1 MSFVDDLIEQHLGL
15 ASLNALIEGRERL
28 ALVANSAKSLAKF
41 DQSPLAEAY
50 LKTVSETANAQKYVD
65 ETLAPHRMSL
75 ETAALKFAT
84 LTKPVS
90 LEMEELA
97 AARERLLPVGAQQLF
112 LKLAEEQ
119 RKIDDARRN
128 ELIAICCG
136 TKLALGTSQSD
147 FLGPLANLNAVSNR
161 MGVANLADQFD
172 AVSGQVKALDSSFG
186 LRQKTEPI
194 PNALRLLQTQFDAHK
209 AALMEPIRQQLEA
222 KGRLEEIYKRFEQS
236 HLLKYLP
243 DRPQTA
249 QEAYDRYIAP
259 HLASQID
266 MLTSVDDSL
275 AFLRGI
281 NETIK
286 QSEIQRLVSERL
298 AFDCSPIEIRQ
309 KIPKTKR
316 RQRVTKTNSLVKRV
330 REVVPP
336 KLEKHIV
343 GKSATAFACIDA
355 AMSELEVLGVGHA
368 STHVFFQTDSGRFPV
383 VSAESVDHE
392 NDLVT
397 IQIGGG
403 QEKVLCSKGA
413 VSVEITYF
421 AVS

>member
-1 MSFVDDLIEQHLGL
+1 MSFVDDLIEQHRGL
-15 ASLNALIEGRERL
+15 ASLNALIEGREHL

-41 DQSPLAEAY
+41 DQSPLVGAY

-84 LTKPVS
+84 LTKPVR

-147 FLGPLANLNAVSNR
+147 FLGPLANLIAVSNR
-161 MGVANLADQFD
+161 MGVPNFADQFD

-186 LRQKTEPI
+186 LGQKTEAI

-209 AALMEPIRQQLEA
+209 AALTEPIRQQLDA
-222 KGRLEEIYKRFEQS
+222 KAALEKIIATQIERSS
-236 HLLKYLP
+236 HLNYLP
-243 DRPQTA
+243 DPPQTA
-249 QEAYDRYIAP
+249 QEVYARYIAP
-259 HLASQID
+259 NTRYVDIVK
-266 MLTSVDDSL
+266 SVDALL
-275 AFLRGI
+275 APQRVSDEFV
-281 NETIK
+281 K
-286 QSEIQRLVSERL
+286 QSEIQRLLNEQLASDRAPIVSPQVQELKKRER
-298 AFDCSPIEIRQ
+298 ET
-309 KIPKTKR
+309 KTKVTSKR
-316 RQRVTKTNSLVKRV
+316 AQRVLHR
-330 REVVPP
+330 

-343 GKSATAFACIDA
+343 GKSTTASACIDA
-355 AMSELEVLGVGHA
+355 VMSELELFGVGHA
-368 STHVFFQTDSGRFPV
+368 NTQEFVQMDSGRFPV
-383 VSAESVDHE
+383 LRSESADHE

-397 IQIGGG
+397 IQTGDG
-403 QEKVLCSKGA
+403 QVKVLCPKGA
-413 VSVEITYF
+413 VSVTITYV
-421 AVS
+421 AAS